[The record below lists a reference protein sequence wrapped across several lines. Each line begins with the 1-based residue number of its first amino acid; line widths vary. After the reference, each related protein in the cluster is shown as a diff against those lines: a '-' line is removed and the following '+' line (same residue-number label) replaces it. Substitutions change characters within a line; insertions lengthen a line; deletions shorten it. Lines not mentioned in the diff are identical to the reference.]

1 MKKTLILI
9 AMVALLIS
17 PLAAQEKTTFPR
29 HYLSL
34 SVGEPWLNIV
44 YSSWGGGR
52 TFQPVDGWFMPEL
65 YNKTKIEL
73 PAFSLTYFYSINSWL
88 MVGAEVYYWGGYVR
102 VHERITDEYIATA
115 GVTGLSFAPAVRFQ
129 YINRKN
135 WGLYSGIS
143 AGIFVN
149 IDGESKLYY
158 DNILENYFRPAVQ
171 LTAIGVRF
179 GDRIYG
185 TAEAGIGNKGII
197 SLGLGTRF

>member
-1 MKKTLILI
+1 
-9 AMVALLIS
+9 MVALLIS

-115 GVTGLSFAPAVRFQ
+115 GVTGLSLHQRSDSNTSTAKTGD
-129 YINRKN
+129 YIPEYPREYLSILTEKAN
-135 WGLYSGIS
+135 YTMT
-143 AGIFVN
+143 IF
-149 IDGESKLYY
+149 SK
-158 DNILENYFRPAVQ
+158 
-171 LTAIGVRF
+171 
-179 GDRIYG
+179 
-185 TAEAGIGNKGII
+185 II
-197 SLGLGTRF
+197 SDQQCNSLPSESALETESTEQPKRA